1 MRSEYVRGLL
11 DQRIDAR
18 LLAAAFEDRLHEP
31 YRPSSLLDAIRA
43 DMPVGAVGVTLSG
56 SGPTV
61 IAWAQDAEA
70 CAAEL
75 ATRFP
80 AETVLALS
88 VSAEGTH

>member
-1 MRSEYVRGLL
+1 
-11 DQRIDAR
+11 
-18 LLAAAFEDRLHEP
+18 
-31 YRPSSLLDAIRA
+31 
-43 DMPVGAVGVTLSG
+43 MPVGAVGVTLSG

-88 VSAEGTH
+88 VSAEGAH